1 MRFLTD
7 SVESDN
13 PIKNLKTLYSK
24 THDDLSLNCSLKMD
38 QNPVLITGIA
48 DFVQIY
54 ASHSVFIYKSLVS
67 INLKV
72 VNMCP
77 FKIENLKFKILYTS
91 AADIFPLNSNP
102 RIVKIDELMPYG
114 KTNLNF
120 CLSIYEV

>member
-13 PIKNLKTLYSK
+13 PIKNLKTLYLK
-24 THDDLSLNCSLKMD
+24 THDDLSLNYSLKMD

-77 FKIENLKFKILYTS
+77 FKIENLKFKILYIS

-102 RIVKIDELMPYG
+102 RKVKIDELMLYG
-114 KTNLNF
+114 KTNLIL

>member
-1 MRFLTD
+1 
-7 SVESDN
+7 
-13 PIKNLKTLYSK
+13 
-24 THDDLSLNCSLKMD
+24 MD

-91 AADIFPLNSNP
+91 AADISPLNSNP

-120 CLSIYEV
+120 CLLIYEV